1 MFVTLSEL
9 DDPLSSATGKSNTG
23 TAGATV
29 SNVIAK
35 VFDQADTFPARS
47 SPYAEYVHT
56 PCR

>member
-1 MFVTLSEL
+1 MPFK
-9 DDPLSSATGKSNTG
+9 TGVSLLIVNVPP
-23 TAGATV
+23 GATV